1 MKQKSTALAAALAM
15 TLFAVSTR
23 PACAQVL
30 YGSAVGSVLDQT
42 GAVVSGADVS
52 FTNRIRVQQGQ
63 RRRMGRG
70 CTGFNL
76 DAGTYDLTSAGPGS
90 ASSSRPASRS
100 RSTVARVD
108 VNLQVGQLAEEI
120 TVEAT
125 QSGAD

>member
-76 DAGTYDLTSAGPGS
+76 DAGTYDLTVSRAGFRKFIKTGIPVTINSGS
-90 ASSSRPASRS
+90 CRREPASRS
-100 RSTVARVD
+100 TGRGDHSRGDTIRC
-108 VNLQVGQLAEEI
+108 
-120 TVEAT
+120 
-125 QSGAD
+125 